1 MALDVLAAAKK
12 MMRRR
17 QFDKAITILQS
28 RAEIYEDNFDYYL
41 LFAIACLYVGDTGT
55 ASAYFQK
62 ARKIKITD
70 TMLLLGQAAL
80 FLRRGNTDR
89 ALQYYLDVLDY
100 EPGNKIAQNAMEFI
114 RTKGDYSTICKW
126 VDTGDIEQFYPPL
139 GVNPYKVAGI
149 IVPVLACA
157 LGILVAVR
165 VVPLSRPEKGTR
177 ADLSSLV
184 LSVDERKNIQ
194 ETDLSSGSFAYILSS
209 SQINEC
215 YEKAQVYFQSYRDN
229 LAQIEINRIL
239 NSNASLAVKRKAT
252 LLMSYLESPSFD
264 TIKDVPS
271 YSTVEKEP
279 ALYLDC
285 WVSWAGRISNVV
297 QNEAAFSCDL
307 LVGYETMEKV
317 EGIVPL
323 RFSVPP
329 KIENDKPVIVLAKI
343 ISENGKMVLAGKSV
357 YQSIKNQ

>member
-17 QFDKAITILQS
+17 QFDKAIMILQS
-28 RAEIYEDNFDYYL
+28 RAEIYEDNFEYYL
-41 LFAIACLYVGDTGT
+41 LFAVSCLYVGDTGT

-62 ARKIKITD
+62 ARRIRVTD
-70 TMLLLGQAAL
+70 TTLLLGQAAL
-80 FLRRGNTDR
+80 FLRRGDTDR

-100 EPGNKIAQNAMEFI
+100 EPGNKIARNAMEFI

-139 GVNPYKVAGI
+139 GLNPYKIAGVLVPIVACI
-149 IVPVLACA
+149 
-157 LGILVAVR
+157 LGIFVAVQIAP
-165 VVPLSRPEKGTR
+165 VSRPEKGTR
-177 ADLSSLV
+177 ADLTSLV

-209 SQINEC
+209 SQINES
-215 YEKAQVYFQSYRDN
+215 YEKSLVYFQNYRDN
-229 LAQIEINRIL
+229 MAQIEINRIL
-239 NSNASLAVKRKAT
+239 NSNASVAVKRKAT
-252 LLMSYLESPSFD
+252 LLMSYLEIPSFD
-264 TIKDVPS
+264 TIKDVPA
-271 YSTVEKEP
+271 YSAVQKEP

-285 WVSWAGRISNVV
+285 WISWSGRISNVV
-297 QNEAAFSCDL
+297 ASDSEFLCDL

-317 EGIVPL
+317 DGIVPL
-323 RFSVPP
+323 KFAVPP
-329 KIENDKPVIVLAKI
+329 KIENDRAVTVLAKI
-343 ISENGKMVLAGKSV
+343 VSENGKLTLLGKAV

>member
-1 MALDVLAAAKK
+1 MALDVLAAARK

-41 LFAIACLYVGDTGT
+41 LFAVACLYVGDTGT

-70 TMLLLGQAAL
+70 TTLMLGQAAL
-80 FLRRGNTDR
+80 FLRRGDTDR

-114 RTKGDYSTICKW
+114 RTKGDYSTICRW

-139 GVNPYKVAGI
+139 GMNPFKIAG
-149 IVPVLACA
+149 VVLPVLACA
-157 LGILVAVR
+157 LGIFVAARFLPVYHAE
-165 VVPLSRPEKGTR
+165 SGAR
-177 ADLSSLV
+177 ADLSALV

-215 YEKAQVYFQSYRDN
+215 YEKAQGYFQNYRDN
-229 LAQIEINRIL
+229 MAQVEINRIL
-239 NSNASLAVKRKAT
+239 NSNASLAVKRKAS
-252 LLMSYLESPSFD
+252 LLMSYLETPSFD
-264 TIKDVPS
+264 TVKDVPG
-271 YSTVEKEP
+271 YSAVAKEP

-285 WVSWAGRISNVV
+285 WVSWSGRISNVV
-297 QNEAAFSCDL
+297 QTENSFMCDL
-307 LVGYETMEKV
+307 LVGYETMKKV

-323 RFSVPP
+323 KFSVPP
-329 KIENDKPVIVLAKI
+329 EIESEKPVTVLAKI
-343 ISENGKMVLAGKSV
+343 ASENGKLVLAGKSV